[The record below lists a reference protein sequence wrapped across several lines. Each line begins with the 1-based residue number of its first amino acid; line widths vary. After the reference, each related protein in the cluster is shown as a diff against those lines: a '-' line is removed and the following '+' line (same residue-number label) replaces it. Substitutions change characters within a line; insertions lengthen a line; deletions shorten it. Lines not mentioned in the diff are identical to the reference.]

1 MMHVIAH
8 HRIADP
14 ERFAALAE
22 APAPDRPAHW
32 RLVACAPVR
41 GGSACFSLWWA
52 DSAAD
57 LERFLRR
64 TAGAAGSVECHE
76 VDEENAMGLAA
87 GPVTLISPFPPPAGA
102 VISPYPGSRP

>member
-64 TAGAAGSVECHE
+64 TGRRRGVRRVSRGGRGERDGPGGGARYP
-76 VDEENAMGLAA
+76 DLTFPAA
-87 GPVTLISPFPPPAGA
+87 RRRR
-102 VISPYPGSRP
+102 ISPYPGSRP